1 MTRFRHKATGV
12 LVTVSD
18 ERAGSLTG
26 SDWER
31 ADQPVE
37 AEKPAPAPRRR
48 RRKTNSGD

>member
-12 LVTVSD
+12 LITVSD
-18 ERAGSLTG
+18 ERASSLTG

-48 RRKTNSGD
+48 RRKTDSGD

>member
-12 LVTVSD
+12 LVTVSG
-18 ERAGSLTG
+18 ERTSSLTG

-48 RRKTNSGD
+48 RRKTDSGD